1 MAFEESI
8 RDVTSAT
15 NARSQ
20 HQQHRVEIDTREDN
34 FASLVQAG
42 EILIEQDHY
51 AKDEVC
57 QRSY

>member
-1 MAFEESI
+1 MSFEETI

-20 HQQHRVEIDTREDN
+20 HQQYRVEIDTREDN

-42 EILIEQDHY
+42 EMLVEQDHY
-51 AKDEVC
+51 AKDEVG
-57 QRSY
+57 